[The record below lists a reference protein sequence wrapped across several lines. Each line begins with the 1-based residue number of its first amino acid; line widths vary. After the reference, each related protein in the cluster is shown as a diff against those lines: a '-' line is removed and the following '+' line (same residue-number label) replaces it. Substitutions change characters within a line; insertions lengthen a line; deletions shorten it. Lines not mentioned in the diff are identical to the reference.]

1 MGAKIRVH
9 LVHGQALT
17 AAGLIRLLEDE
28 PDINPVLIGSCA
40 EQCNHACM
48 QPEPDVLLLELSAN
62 HNCGLDCIRQI
73 IARHPG
79 AKILILSELSNGLR
93 PAYTLAAG
101 ARGFITHQ
109 TPPEQLAFAI
119 REVVKGGIYIEPRV
133 AGKMKRS
140 GNGDNADIVTILSA
154 REYQIFLLIVEGHNT
169 GDIAKSLHVSDK
181 TVANHHTQIMH
192 KLDVSNPVE
201 LTRLAIR
208 HGIIKA

>member
-1 MGAKIRVH
+1 MLANIRVH
-9 LVHGQALT
+9 LVHDQPLT
-17 AAGLIRLLEDE
+17 AAGLVRLLQDE
-28 PDINPVLIGSCA
+28 PDIEPVLIEACG
-40 EQCNHACM
+40 EQCGHDCM

-62 HNCGLDCIRQI
+62 HHCGLDCIRQI
-73 IARHPG
+73 IVRHPE
-79 AKILILSELSNGLR
+79 AKILVLSKLSNGLR
-93 PAYTLAAG
+93 PSYALAAG

-133 AGKMKRS
+133 AGKMKRTN
-140 GNGDNADIVTILSA
+140 NGEKTDIIAMLSA
-154 REYQIFLLIVEGHNT
+154 REYQIFLLIVEGRST
-169 GDIAKSLHVSDK
+169 GEIAKSLHVSDK

-192 KLDVSNPVE
+192 KLGVSNLVE